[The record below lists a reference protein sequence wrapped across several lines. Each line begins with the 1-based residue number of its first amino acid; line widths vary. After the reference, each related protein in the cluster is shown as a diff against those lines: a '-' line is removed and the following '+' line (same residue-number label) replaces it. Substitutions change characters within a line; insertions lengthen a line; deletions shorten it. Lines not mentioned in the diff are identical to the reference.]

1 MAEGPGGIFIK
12 GDDGSLY
19 FVRDE
24 MLNACKVEGE
34 DLEKWGPVVDGQ
46 TPEVEGFS
54 LNFSVT
60 PQATSPM
67 VVNSTQLNKTPDLG
81 LGSPGF
87 RQYSTVM
94 CPW

>member
-24 MLNACKVEGE
+24 MLSACKVEGD

-54 LNFSVT
+54 LNFGVT
-60 PQATSPM
+60 PQAASPM
-67 VVNSTQLNKTPDLG
+67 LVNGAQLNKAPDLG
-81 LGSPGF
+81 NTGF

>member
-1 MAEGPGGIFIK
+1 MAEGPGGIFVK

-24 MLNACKVEGE
+24 LLDACKVEGE

-46 TPEVEGFS
+46 SPEVEGFS
-54 LNFSVT
+54 LNFAVT
-60 PQATSPM
+60 PIATSPII
-67 VVNSTQLNKTPDLG
+67 VHGAELNKGGIDVGALKG
-81 LGSPGF
+81 GA
-87 RQYSTVM
+87 QYSTVM